1 MRPGNPCGTGPSLRI
16 VILLGVFLAMS
27 RSASAQ
33 FLLPGHA
40 VAGSSADFSA
50 QPAASLP
57 EQPNEAASL
66 SLWTPLQ
73 PQSQFKAYAPITTRQ
88 RLRWFITN
96 TIGPPHLAEGVFSS
110 AIGTAMDRPKEYGAH
125 WDGFAD
131 RYGMRMTGIAPG
143 NVMEAGLGYMIGED
157 PRYFSARGLP
167 FKQRFV
173 NVFRLTFLAQ
183 HDDGSVGLAY
193 ARYSAILGN
202 NLLSNCWRA
211 SSEAN
216 LQDALIRTAGGFAS
230 RAAANAFEEFWPSI
244 KLHVFHSGN

>member
-1 MRPGNPCGTGPSLRI
+1 MG
-16 VILLGVFLAMS
+16 

-40 VAGSSADFSA
+40 VTRSSEDFSA
-50 QPAASLP
+50 QPAAALP
-57 EQPNEAASL
+57 EQPKEAASL
-66 SLWTPLQ
+66 SLWTPLR
-73 PQSQFKAYAPITTRQ
+73 PQSQLKAYDPITPRQ

-96 TIGPPHLAEGVFSS
+96 TIGPAPLAEGVFSA
-110 AIGTAMDRPKEYGAH
+110 AIGTAMVRPLEYGSH
-125 WDGFAD
+125 WGGFAD
-131 RYGMRMTGIAPG
+131 RYGMRMTGIVPG
-143 NVMEAGLGYMIGED
+143 NAMEAGLGAIIGED

-202 NLLSNCWRA
+202 NLLSNSWRA

-216 LQDALIRTAGGFAS
+216 LHDALIRTAGGFAS